1 MLKISNIRGM
11 CFVVIFSFLSFF
23 NFYIHAQTVDETIK
37 LADELYKSGDFN
49 NSLQLY
55 NRILF
60 FSKKNKQDIY
70 KRAGDCC
77 FYLNDFKHALNYYDS
92 TLTYCNSDEFYNEII
107 FKKADCYIISKDYQ
121 ASLFVIEELKITNED
136 ELQIKKNFYRGITY
150 FATADFEKSKLYFL
164 EAVDDTS
171 IDAKNEIYHLFEKK
185 RYLNSPNPEPAGIL
199 SSLFPGAGQLYSGD
213 YKNAINSFLLI
224 SFFIVAGTDMYLRYG
239 LIDPVISISP
249 WLNRYY
255 KGGCENAKLT
265 AQKKRD
271 QKRNEILNEII
282 DIINKN

>member
-1 MLKISNIRGM
+1 M
-11 CFVVIFSFLSFF
+11 CFATIFFFLSFF

-37 LADELYKSGDFN
+37 IADELYKSGDFN

-55 NRILF
+55 NRILY
-60 FSKKNKQDIY
+60 FSKKNKQDIF

-77 FYLNDFKHALNYYDS
+77 FYLNDFKQALNYYDS
-92 TLTYCNSDEFYNEII
+92 TLTYCKSDELYNEII
-107 FKKADCYIISKDYQ
+107 FKKADCYLISKDYE
-121 ASLFVIEELKITNED
+121 ASLFAIEGLKITNEN
-136 ELQIKKNFYRGITY
+136 ELKFKKNFYRGITY
-150 FATADFEKSKLYFL
+150 FVTADFEKSKLYFL

-171 IDAKNEIYHLFEKK
+171 IYAKYEIYHLFDKK
-185 RYLNSPNPEPAGIL
+185 RYLNSPNPDLAGIL
-199 SSLFPGAGQLYSGD
+199 SSVFPGAGQLYSGD

-224 SFFIVAGTDMYLRYG
+224 SFFIAVGADMYSRYG

-255 KGGCENAKLT
+255 KGGCENAKLS
-265 AQKKRD
+265 AKKNRD
-271 QKRNEILNEII
+271 QKRNETLNKII